1 MLNLFIILS
10 DYFRTRSLQGLVWN
24 FIFSALICILIY
36 MLTPPCNLPGLINS
50 YINNSL
56 SVLSL
61 IVGFSI
67 ALFTLI
73 ITASNPNIE
82 ELKKTETKF
91 KIGGEVVS
99 LFQHILITM
108 TYIILVECV
117 LLLFSLLFPFVFD
130 VKSTNGK
137 IGFYTHIFL
146 LTHIIICNIANTMN
160 VYFVL
165 YKPTNNEKN
174 ENNAP

>member
-10 DYFRTRSLQGLVWN
+10 DYYRTRTFWGLSWN
-24 FIFSALICILIY
+24 FIFSAVICILIY
-36 MLTPPCNLPGLINS
+36 IQTTLCTLPGLINS
-50 YINNSL
+50 YVSNSV

-91 KIGGEVVS
+91 KIGGKAVS

-108 TYIILVECV
+108 TYIILIECI
-117 LLLFSLLFPFVFD
+117 LLLFSLLFPFLFD
-130 VKSTNGK
+130 VKTFNGM
-137 IGFYTHIFL
+137 IAFYIHIFFL
-146 LTHIIICNIANTMN
+146 SHIIICNIANTMN

-165 YKPTNNEKN
+165 YKPNNDEKTD
-174 ENNAP
+174 